1 MVDKMRELW
10 RVWYDASHNAAE
22 NMAIDAVLLESVTK
36 PTLRFYNWSRN
47 AVTIGVAQ
55 KYKETKREGF
65 ECVRRQ
71 TGGGVVDHSNSYTY
85 TVVFPSGHAMTQ
97 EDTLACYQQINEAVS
112 MGIAM
117 MNFKV
122 ELTEKEI
129 SKDVPRSSMPC
140 AMHPTKYDIV
150 NEAGKISGCAQRR
163 NLGGILHQGY
173 IEDVVGDEETLRKYI
188 VEGIRQVFKC
198 DFEKFAK
205 PEEFEARVTELV
217 ETQYGNDTWNKKR

>member
-1 MVDKMRELW
+1 MVGKMKE
-10 RVWYDASHNAAE
+10 VWQIWHDLSYNAAG
-22 NMAIDAVLLESVTK
+22 NMAIDAALLESVTT
-36 PTLRFYNWSRN
+36 PVLRFYSWDKD

-55 KYKETKREGF
+55 KFEETKREGF

-85 TVVFPSGHAMTQ
+85 TVVFPAGHAMNQ

-112 MGIAM
+112 VGIVM

-129 SKDVPRSSMPC
+129 AKDVPRSSMPC

-173 IEDVVGDEETLRKYI
+173 IEDVVGDEELLRKYI
-188 VEGIRQVFKC
+188 IEGVKQVFNC
-198 DFEKFAK
+198 QFEHFVK
-205 PEEFEARVTELV
+205 PTNFDQRVAELV
-217 ETQYGNDTWNKKR
+217 KEQYGNDKWNRKR